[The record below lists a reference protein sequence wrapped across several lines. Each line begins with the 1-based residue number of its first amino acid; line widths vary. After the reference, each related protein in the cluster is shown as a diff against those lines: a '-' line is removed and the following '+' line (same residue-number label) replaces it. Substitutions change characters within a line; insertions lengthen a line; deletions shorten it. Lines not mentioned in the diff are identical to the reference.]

1 MQPPNTPQYKTE
13 TLEHLGLV
21 AGMYDELEIGYTI
34 DQLVPQ
40 DPSQRHITIGQA
52 LKAMVING
60 LGFANRRLYL
70 TSHFFTN
77 KPLERLIGMGIKAEH
92 LNDDALGRA
101 LDAIH
106 AFGVT
111 ELYSHIA
118 ARAVEKLSITPKAGH
133 LDSSSFHV
141 DGHYNSDDPP
151 EDDAIIH
158 ITKGYSRD
166 HRDDLNQAALE
177 LIVEHQASIPILM
190 RTLSGNTSDKTAFA
204 STIENHVG
212 QLKMSYGMNLV
223 VTDSAG
229 YTPKCIRAY
238 KERGVTWV
246 MSVPATIKRVQE
258 LLDHADPGTMQPLT
272 KGYFCEAVRE
282 HYAGVDQRWLLIYS
296 EAARSRVH
304 KSVDNALAK
313 RTAEEQ
319 KRFARLCAKSFNC
332 EQDALAA
339 LGAFVKTLKV
349 LEVIKPEVTET
360 AKYARPGRPAKDA
373 VPDRVEYSLS
383 GVLAA
388 PVARR
393 EQWITRRSCFVLAT
407 NELDASEL
415 RDAEVLMAYKGQS
428 RIERGFRFLKD
439 PMFMASVFFV
449 KRIERLMALLMM
461 MTVCLLVY
469 AALEYRI
476 RQALSEHDLRVNDQK
491 GKPTQRP
498 SARWVFESFLDVH
511 LLTISA
517 AEVQVLVM
525 NLDQDLRSLLA
536 VLGWRYQEQY
546 S

>member
-1 MQPPNTPQYKTE
+1 MPTPNTPQYKTE

-21 AGMYDELEIGYTI
+21 AGMIDELEIGHTI

-40 DPSQRHITIGQA
+40 DHSQRHITVGQA
-52 LKAMVING
+52 LKAMVLNG

-77 KPLERLIGMGIKAEH
+77 KPLERLIGMGVKAEH

-106 AFGVT
+106 EFGVT

-118 ARAVEKLSITPKAGH
+118 ARAVQRLGIAPKAGH
-133 LDSSSFHV
+133 MDVSSFHV
-141 DGHYNSDDPP
+141 DGHYNSDEPP

-190 RTLSGNTSDKTAFA
+190 QPLSGNTNDKTAFA

-212 QLKMSYGMNLV
+212 HLKMSYGLNLV
-223 VTDSAG
+223 ITDSAG
-229 YTPKCIRAY
+229 FTPKCLRAF
-238 KERGVTWV
+238 EQRDVSWV
-246 MSVPATIKRVQE
+246 MSVPGTIKRVQE
-258 LLDHADPGTMQPLT
+258 LLDQADPETMQPLT
-272 KGYFCEAVRE
+272 DGYGYQPLRE
-282 HYAGVDQRWLLIYS
+282 RYAGVDQRWLLIYS
-296 EAARSRVH
+296 EAARHRVQ
-304 KSVDNALAK
+304 KSVDKALAK
-313 RTAEEQ
+313 RTTDEQ
-319 KRFARLCAKSFNC
+319 KRFVRLCRKNFNC
-332 EQDALAA
+332 QEDAIAA
-339 LGAFVKTLKV
+339 LGAFRKTLKV
-349 LEVIKPEVTET
+349 LEVIEHEVTLSV
-360 AKYARPGRPAKDA
+360 KYAHPGRPAKDA
-373 VPDRVEYSLS
+373 VPDRVEYQVT

-388 PVARR
+388 RVATR
-393 EQWITRRSCFVLAT
+393 ESWITRRSCFVLAT
-407 NELDASEL
+407 NELNTSEL
-415 RDAEVLMAYKGQS
+415 SDAGVLEAYKGQS
-428 RIERGFRFLKD
+428 GVERGFRFLKD

-449 KRIERLMALLMM
+449 KRVERLMALLMM

-476 RQALSEHDLRVNDQK
+476 REALAEHDLSVHDQK

-498 SARWVFESFLDVH
+498 SARWIFESFLDVH
-511 LLTISA
+511 LLTISM

-525 NLDQDLRSLLA
+525 NLDQDLNSLLR
-536 VLGWRYQEQY
+536 VLGWRYVEQY